1 MTHAYVVTGQ
11 RLVSQGRVYVLFS
24 SFVRHI
30 YLLYEYEAM
39 VLPHLGLFLN
49 EERSS

>member
-1 MTHAYVVTGQ
+1 MMHAYVVTGQ

-39 VLPHLGLFLN
+39 VLPNLGLFLN

>member
-1 MTHAYVVTGQ
+1 MMHAYVVTGQ
-11 RLVSQGRVYVLFS
+11 RLVSQRRVYVLFS

-30 YLLYEYEAM
+30 YLLYEAM